1 MNVFRLS
8 HFALVAL
15 SLGPALVQAQVN
27 DFGVGG
33 VLDVPSARMA
43 PDNTFTST
51 YSRRDVADTFAIAY
65 QPFEAL
71 ETSFRYII
79 SFPRNVEPVP
89 GSFCDLDESSCRAQL
104 KDRSFEVKLRLL
116 QESEY
121 VPQVTVGLR
130 DILGTGVWNGEYLVA
145 SKRFGDLDLSA
156 GVGWGRFAERAVIK
170 NPLAQLSDGFAVREG
185 SSSLGGQFSLK
196 TFFRGPDVGAFG
208 SVRYSIPRWRLDL
221 LAAYNSDS
229 YANERGLGVIASA
242 DAFSFGVEWEAT
254 PGVRLA
260 LSHQQG
266 GVAFKLSAALD
277 TGVSPP
283 RKAPNNFGAGK
294 GVAKPENYDRG
305 LYWWPRMT
313 RDAETSGVFIRDLR
327 WDDEQTVTLRY
338 KNLTYQLE
346 ADAIRRTLALVDQYA
361 PLKVQSV
368 QLVGEALDLPTHTVR
383 YRRPAGAASGL
394 VSRAG
399 SPIEIGPPVVPQGPP
414 AEIRAIAYR
423 VGGVDLG
430 LNLRAYIFDPDHPF
444 LYQLSI
450 RARGELDFGQGWSG
464 SAIWVQNIQSQFD
477 RIVREGGSELP
488 PVRTD
493 LKRYLQEGESGF
505 DQLALVKRGK
515 FGRDLYYQAYIG
527 ILEEMYSGVGT
538 EVLWQR
544 SDLPFAVGANLNGVV
559 QREFDKMFGLRDY
572 KTVTGHVSFFWATP
586 IKNVDV
592 AVHAGRYLAR
602 DTGAT
607 LEVSKRFAN
616 GWTIGAFA
624 TLTDVPFEKFGEGSF
639 DKGLIFSIPFDLYSP
654 RNTGGGYR
662 TILRPINRDGGR
674 MLDNWPGSLWLN
686 MRRVQRDRLIEYQ
699 DRMIPE

>member
-1 MNVFRLS
+1 MSVF
-8 HFALVAL
+8 A
-15 SLGPALVQAQVN
+15 QAQVN

-43 PDNTFTST
+43 PENTFTST
-51 YSRRDVADTFAIAY
+51 YSRKDVADIYAIAY
-65 QPFEAL
+65 QPFQRL
-71 ETSFRYII
+71 ETSFRYTIFNARGI
-79 SFPRNVEPVP
+79 SPVP
-89 GSFCDLDESSCRAQL
+89 GVKCTVFSEFCDGSR
-104 KDRSFEVKLRLL
+104 DRSFEAKVRLVD
-116 QESEY
+116 ESNTLPS
-121 VPQVTVGLR
+121 VALGFR
-130 DILGTGVWNGEYLVA
+130 DLLGTGIWSGEYLVA
-145 SKRFGDLDLSA
+145 SKNINAVDVSVGL
-156 GVGWGRFAERAVIK
+156 GWGRLADRAVAK
-170 NPLAQLSDGFAVREG
+170 NPLIEIDNRFAIREG
-185 SSSLGGQFSLK
+185 SSTLGGQFSVK
-196 TFFRGPDVGAFG
+196 SFFRGPSVGAFG
-208 SVRYSIPRWRLDL
+208 SIRYSIPKWRIDI
-221 LAAYNSDS
+221 LAAYNSDG
-229 YANERGLGVIASA
+229 YIREVGFGTIEPPSA
-242 DAFSFGVEWEAT
+242 VSFGIEWEAT

-277 TGVSPP
+277 TGAPPP

-294 GVAKPENYDRG
+294 GVAKSESLDRG

-313 RDAETSGVFIRDLR
+313 RDAEDSGVFIRDLR
-327 WDDEQTVTLRY
+327 WDDEQSITLRY

-346 ADAIRRTLALVDQYA
+346 ADAIRRTLALVDQYG
-361 PLKVQSV
+361 PLKVETV

-399 SPIEIGPPVVPQGPP
+399 SPIEIGPPMVPQGPA
-414 AEIRAIAYR
+414 AETRDIAYP

-444 LYQLSI
+444 LYQVSV
-450 RARGELDFGQGWSG
+450 RARGELDLGQGWSG
-464 SAIWVQNIQSQFD
+464 SAIWVQNIHSQFD
-477 RIVREGGSELP
+477 RIVRDGSSELP

-515 FGRDLYYQAYIG
+515 VRNDIYYQAYGG
-527 ILEEMYSGVGT
+527 ILEEMYSGIGA

-544 SDLPFAVGANLNGVV
+544 SDLPFAIGANLNGVV

-572 KTVTGHVSFFWATP
+572 KTLTGHLSFFWTTP
-586 IKNVDV
+586 IKDVDV
-592 AVHAGRYLAR
+592 ALHAGRYLAR

-607 LEVSKRFAN
+607 IEVSKRFAN
-616 GWTIGAFA
+616 GWTVGAFA
-624 TLTDVPFEKFGEGSF
+624 TLTDVPSEKFGEGSF

-674 MLDNWPGSLWLN
+674 MLDNWPGSLWENL
-686 MRRVQRDRLIEYQ
+686 RRVKRDRLVEYQ